1 MTDLQRDRYGRP
13 LVVPP
18 GGGKPVAYTRC
29 TSFVSVL
36 EDTYNLSRW
45 QQRQVAVGL
54 AQRPDLVSLAGAKAD
69 DKGTLNEVV
78 DAAMEAAQSSR
89 AANVGTTIHALT
101 ELVDAGAD
109 LASIPAEHRADLE
122 AYARA
127 TEFLRH
133 EHIEAFTVHDTLRIG
148 GTPDRISTLPDGRR
162 VIADVKTGSVEYG
175 MGKIAQQLAVY
186 AHSFLYD
193 TATHDR
199 TEHHADTA
207 VGIVIHLP
215 AGSGTCELI
224 EVDLAAGWQAVQLSA
239 QVRAWRAR
247 KDLARPFTIPEP
259 PKPKVAE
266 PAPDPILAMIA
277 ACDDVEA
284 LNGVYA
290 LHLAEWT
297 DRYTAAAAER
307 KAAILRGAA

>member
-13 LVVPP
+13 MVVPP

-29 TSFVSVL
+29 TTFVGVL

-45 QQRQVAVGL
+45 QQRQVAIGL
-54 AQRPDLVSLAGAKAD
+54 AQRPDLVSLAGARAD
-69 DKGTLNEVV
+69 DKSTLNEVI
-78 DAAMEAAQSSR
+78 DAAAEAAQSSR

-109 LASIPAEHRADLE
+109 LASISAEHRADLE

-127 TEFLRH
+127 TERLRH
-133 EHIEAFTVHDTLRIG
+133 EHIEAFTVNDALRVG
-148 GTPDRISTLPDGRR
+148 GTPDRISTMPDGRR
-162 VIADVKTGSVEYG
+162 VIVDLKTGSIDYG
-175 MGKIAQQLAVY
+175 IGKIACQLAMY
-186 AHSFLYD
+186 AHSVLYNPE
-193 TATHDR
+193 TGERA
-199 TEHHADTA
+199 EHHADIA
-207 VGIVIHLP
+207 KGIVVHLP
-215 AGSGTCELI
+215 AGSGECSLV